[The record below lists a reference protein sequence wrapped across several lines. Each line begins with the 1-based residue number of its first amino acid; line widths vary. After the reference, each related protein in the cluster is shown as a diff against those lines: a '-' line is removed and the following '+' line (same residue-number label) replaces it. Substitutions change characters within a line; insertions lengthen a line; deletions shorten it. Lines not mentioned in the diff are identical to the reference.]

1 MGERILRGSNF
12 KKFLIRYHF
21 STSRALWAEQIP
33 PRGAVFARQPRC
45 HVPVVAAFRPE
56 TLRPILSSG
65 LLFSGLGKRFFCACL
80 FAYGKLQRGC
90 HLLLT
95 IGKTQK
101 VIFLLSLA
109 FPFSSFLDF
118 PSHSSIFREPPPGPL
133 KSKRLG
139 QNEHFCFAHN
149 ENVFIIS
156 WFKLPKLSEDNQLDS
171 RIFENSS
178 MAKGGP
184 TKNIFQHIGF
194 I

>member
-1 MGERILRGSNF
+1 MPF
-12 KKFLIRYHF
+12 
-21 STSRALWAEQIP
+21 
-33 PRGAVFARQPRC
+33 
-45 HVPVVAAFRPE
+45 VAAFRPE
-56 TLRPILSSG
+56 TLRPTLSSG

-90 HLLLT
+90 HPLLT
-95 IGKTQK
+95 IGKAQK

-118 PSHSSIFREPPPGPL
+118 PSHFSIFPEPPLGFL
-133 KSKRLG
+133 KPKRLG
-139 QNEHFCFAHN
+139 QNEHFCFAQN

-156 WFKLPKLSEDNQLDS
+156 WFKLPKLSGDNRLGFL
-171 RIFENSS
+171 IFENSS

-184 TKNIFQHIGF
+184 TKKKFQHIGF

>member
-45 HVPVVAAFRPE
+45 HMPVVAAFRPE
-56 TLRPILSSG
+56 TLRPTLSSG

-80 FAYGKLQRGC
+80 FTYGKLQRGC
-90 HLLLT
+90 HPLLT
-95 IGKTQK
+95 IGKAQK
-101 VIFLLSLA
+101 VISLLSLA

-118 PSHSSIFREPPPGPL
+118 SSHSSIIREPSPGLL
-133 KSKRLG
+133 KSKILG
-139 QNEHFCFAHN
+139 RNEHFCFGDN
-149 ENVFIIS
+149 EIVFIIS
-156 WFKLPKLSEDNQLDS
+156 WFKLPKLSGDNRLDP
-171 RIFENSS
+171 RIFKNSS

>member
-1 MGERILRGSNF
+1 MRGRILRGSNF

-45 HVPVVAAFRPE
+45 HMPAVAAFRPE
-56 TLRPILSSG
+56 TLRPTLSSG

-90 HLLLT
+90 HPFLT
-95 IGKTQK
+95 IGKAQK

-133 KSKRLG
+133 KLKRLG
-139 QNEHFCFAHN
+139 QNEHFCFGDN
-149 ENVFIIS
+149 EIVFSIRR
-156 WFKLPKLSEDNQLDS
+156 FKLPTSSGEDL
-171 RIFENSS
+171 
-178 MAKGGP
+178 
-184 TKNIFQHIGF
+184 
-194 I
+194 